1 MGELGKGCGLW
12 YLDDAVMSRC
22 TPQAV
27 NLPTRRLGVPG
38 MRRVGGIGNPPGLV
52 VAGER
57 ATSSRRW
64 ELDRQPGGR
73 IHDPNPVTKTH
84 ST

>member
-27 NLPTRRLGVPG
+27 NLP
-38 MRRVGGIGNPPGLV
+38 N
-52 VAGER
+52 
-57 ATSSRRW
+57 TSSRSSWDAPSRM
-64 ELDRQPGGR
+64 GR
-73 IHDPNPVTKTH
+73 ESSQARRGRRESDLESSVGARP
-84 ST
+84 STRRAGSTIPIP